1 MRPRRCEPPAQPA
14 SPNHASG
21 SLRRASETLLARRYW
36 AEGGATVTGRSNR
49 VPGMA
54 TAHQLI
60 TGETPTDDPAWQLR
74 RYPTAPLV
82 DWPVLNSRRPDV
94 HLSRD
99 WQAAAAAPGGE
110 TRHVINRGVLPADE
124 ALTRGSCDF
133 LTSAGGVSVDGG
145 GGRSE
150 LAPNHWLLVYWM
162 RRYYNLTA

>member
-1 MRPRRCEPPAQPA
+1 
-14 SPNHASG
+14 
-21 SLRRASETLLARRYW
+21 
-36 AEGGATVTGRSNR
+36 
-49 VPGMA
+49 MA

-145 GGRSE
+145 GGRSVRTKP
-150 LAPNHWLLVYWM
+150 LDPGLLDAPLLQPDGM
-162 RRYYNLTA
+162 SLCGAARLCARRAAAGLGALDTGAAVCTKDVARGASAIDCE